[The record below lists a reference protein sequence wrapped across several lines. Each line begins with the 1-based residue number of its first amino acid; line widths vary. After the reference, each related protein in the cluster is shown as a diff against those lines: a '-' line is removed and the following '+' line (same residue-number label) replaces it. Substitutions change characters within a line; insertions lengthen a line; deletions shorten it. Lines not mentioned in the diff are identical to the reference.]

1 VEIPSSISSGKRMKL
16 RGVLLTCIFSTLLT
30 SQARLSP
37 RFETVY
43 LLEMANELDQHIA
56 SRLTSTR
63 TMWVVLDPSKAD
75 SILTDSLDDTFW
87 NWLTRN
93 YPPAAGTDASGANRS
108 VPQKYYGSPTGAH
121 HRGTIFLVDPRARVV
136 LWSTYEL
143 PKDST
148 PAELD
153 RAASRINTGLR
164 GAFGKK

>member
-1 VEIPSSISSGKRMKL
+1 MKL
-16 RGVLLTCIFSTLLT
+16 RAVLLTCSFCTFLS

-37 RFETVY
+37 RFQTVY
-43 LLEMANELDQHIA
+43 LTEMANELDQHLA

-75 SILTDSLDDTFW
+75 SILTDSLDYSFW

-93 YPPAAGTDASGANRS
+93 YPAPAGADAGGANR
-108 VPQKYYGSPTGAH
+108 GATQSSSSQTVAK
-121 HRGTIFLVDPRARVV
+121 HRGTVFLVDPRSRVV

-143 PKDST
+143 PKNST

-153 RAASRINTGLR
+153 RAASRINIGLR